1 MGDECWVLMDSFN
14 MCSFLFSRVSS
25 ILTPNVKTL
34 KDHLNVKGCC
44 YGIVLL

>member
-1 MGDECWVLMDSFN
+1 MGVECWVLMNSFI

-34 KDHLNVKGCC
+34 KDDLNVKGCC